1 MNLKRFPKNT
11 EGKDWVVG
19 DIHGCYSILYNELK
33 KINFDESKDR
43 LFSVGDLVDR
53 GPESIDVL
61 DIINKSWFHAV
72 LGNHDLFACEYYA
85 YLINKAL
92 DLGYIN
98 NYAANGGKWFLDLD
112 IGTQKIIA
120 KHFALL
126 PVAIE
131 VETDNGLVGIVHAD
145 CPYND
150 WNTFVYELVEAD
162 RELVLKCVWNRD
174 RIRNRDNTVIQNIHK
189 VYHGH
194 SVVKTDVLLGN
205 RHYIDTGAVFN
216 NYLTIREL

>member
-1 MNLKRFPKNT
+1 MNLKRFSKNT
-11 EGKDWVVG
+11 TGKDWIVG
-19 DIHGCYSILYNELK
+19 DIHGCYSILYAELK
-33 KINFDESKDR
+33 KVNFDETKDR

-53 GPESIDVL
+53 GPESIEVL
-61 DIINKSWFHAV
+61 DIITKPWFHAV

-85 YLINKAL
+85 ANLNSLGFDVSTYKHNGGQWFILL
-92 DLGYIN
+92 DLE
-98 NYAANGGKWFLDLD
+98 
-112 IGTQKIIA
+112 TQKIIV
-120 KHFALL
+120 KHFSVL

-145 CPYND
+145 CPFNN
-150 WNTFVYELVEAD
+150 WNTFVHELEEAD
-162 RELVLKCVWNRD
+162 RELVLKCIWNRD
-174 RIRNRDNTVIQNIHK
+174 RIRNPDNTVIQNIHK

-194 SVVKTDVLLGN
+194 SVLKTDVLLGN